1 MTSATARLVCLLAL
15 GCAGGLPPVAP
26 PVLDPDLV
34 QRGGLVFMDTRLS
47 RDGTRSC
54 ATCHPGG
61 STDRKLY
68 DGRDTPS
75 LRGAWATPPYLRDGS
90 IPTLRAAIERML
102 TREMGGAA
110 VSAAS
115 VAALEAYVASLP
127 PFRRGRTNPDGSP
140 GEPHTLRMKRGFE
153 LFSRSCAGCH
163 PAPSFTDRRS
173 HDVGTGGA
181 LDTPTLLG
189 ISESAP
195 YGHDGRFASLAEA
208 ARAMAG
214 VAGAEL
220 SDLELEYLLEYL
232 KLL

>member
-1 MTSATARLVCLLAL
+1 VCLLAL

-34 QRGGLVFMDTRLS
+34 QRGGLVFMDARLS
-47 RDGTRSC
+47 RDGTHSC

-75 LRGAWATPPYLRDGS
+75 LRGVWATPPYLRDGS
-90 IPTLRAAIERML
+90 LPTLRAAIELML
-102 TREMGGAA
+102 AREMGGAT
-110 VSAAS
+110 VSATN
-115 VAALEAYVASLP
+115 VAALEAFVASLP

-153 LFSRSCAGCH
+153 LFAKTCAGCH

-189 ISESAP
+189 IADSAP
-195 YGHDGRFASLAEA
+195 YGHDGRFASLEDA
-208 ARAMAG
+208 AREMTRA
-214 VAGAEL
+214 AGAEL
-220 SDLELEYLLEYL
+220 GDRELEYLVEYL

>member
-1 MTSATARLVCLLAL
+1 VCLLAL
-15 GCAGGLPPVAP
+15 GCAGGPLPVAP

-34 QRGGLVFMDTRLS
+34 QRGGLVFMDARLS
-47 RDGTRSC
+47 RDGAQSC

-90 IPTLRAAIERML
+90 VPTLRAAIELML
-102 TREMGGAA
+102 AREMGGADA
-110 VSAAS
+110 RAAD

-153 LFSRSCAGCH
+153 LFSKSCAGCH
-163 PAPSFTDRRS
+163 PAPSFSDRRA
-173 HDVGTGGA
+173 HDVGTGGT

-189 ISESAP
+189 IAESAP
-195 YGHDGRFASLAEA
+195 YGHDARFASLEEA
-208 ARAMAG
+208 TRAMARA
-214 VAGAEL
+214 AGAEL
-220 SDLELEYLLEYL
+220 SDLEVEYLLEYL